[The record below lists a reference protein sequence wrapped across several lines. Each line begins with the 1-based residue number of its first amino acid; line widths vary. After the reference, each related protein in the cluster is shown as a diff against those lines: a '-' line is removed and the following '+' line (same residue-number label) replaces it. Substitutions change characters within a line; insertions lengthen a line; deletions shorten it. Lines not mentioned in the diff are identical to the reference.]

1 MGPGSGAT
9 PPTLLRGVDPKYTPA
24 AMQAKI
30 QGIVELE
37 VLVTPSGSVS
47 DVKVIRSLDK
57 TYGLDNLAIATAKE
71 WLFRPARFQGQP
83 VAYLVIIQ
91 MAFNL
96 R

>member
-1 MGPGSGAT
+1 
-9 PPTLLRGVDPKYTPA
+9 VDPKYTSA

-37 VLVTPSGSVS
+37 VLVSPSGAVS
-47 DVKVIRSLDK
+47 EVKVIRSLDK
-57 TYGLDNLAIATAKE
+57 THGLDDLAVATAKD

-91 MAFNL
+91 MVFNL